1 MKKKGLGKEL
11 DAIFENTTLDLD
23 DIVTNGT
30 KDNGSKPSTLRQ
42 NPSQNDFEYVPMRRI
57 EPNREQPR
65 TLFEQEKIDT
75 LTESIREHGV
85 LSPLLVR
92 TLDNGYYKIIAGERR
107 WRAARAAELTEV
119 PVRIISA
126 DDKNALELA
135 LVENLQRED
144 LNPIEEARGFK
155 ALLNDFEMTQ
165 EDVAT
170 RVGRSRPAITN
181 ALRLLTLPDE
191 LIELVSTGKLPAGS
205 ARALMGIK
213 DKNKDILLETAKVAI
228 EREMSVREV
237 ERLVKSYNTKATL
250 EAKREANQESSEEK
264 NGDKKFLIDVDYTLE
279 AQKRLTKA
287 LGRRAA
293 IKHGQNKSVIEI
305 EFHGKDDFNALF
317 DALIAFGVSKLG
329 GSDND

>member
-11 DAIFENTTLDLD
+11 GAIFGDAALD
-23 DIVTNGT
+23 DIVSENVVKNGA
-30 KDNGSKPSTLRQ
+30 KPAVVQQLST
-42 NPSQNDFEYVPMRRI
+42 QNDFEYVPMRRI
-57 EPNREQPR
+57 EPNRDQPR
-65 TLFEQEKIDT
+65 TLFEQEKIDI

-85 LSPLLVR
+85 LTPLLVR

-107 WRAARAAELTEV
+107 WRAARAAELTEM
-119 PVRIISA
+119 PVRILSA

-155 ALLNDFEMTQ
+155 ALLNEFEMTQ
-165 EDVAT
+165 EDVAA

-181 ALRLLTLPDE
+181 ALRLLTLPDD

-205 ARALMGIK
+205 ARALMGLK
-213 DKNKDILLETAKVAI
+213 DKNKELLLETATVVI

-237 ERLVKSYNTKATL
+237 ERLVKSLNTKSAL
-250 EAKREANQESSEEK
+250 GEKLKKDQDSADEK
-264 NGDKKFLIDVDYTLE
+264 NGDKKTVIDVDYTLE

-317 DALIAFGVSKLG
+317 DALIDFGVSKLG

>member
-1 MKKKGLGKEL
+1 MKKKKGLGKEL
-11 DAIFENTTLDLD
+11 GAIFGDAALD
-23 DIVTNGT
+23 DIVSESIV
-30 KDNGSKPSTLRQ
+30 KNGSTQVIKQQLPV
-42 NPSQNDFEYVPMRRI
+42 QNDFEYVPMRRI
-57 EPNREQPR
+57 EPSREQPR
-65 TLFEQEKIDT
+65 TLFEQEKIDS

-92 TLDNGYYKIIAGERR
+92 ALDNGYYKIIAGERR
-107 WRAARAAELTEV
+107 WRAARAAELTEM
-119 PVRIISA
+119 PVRIITA

-144 LNPIEEARGFK
+144 LNPIEEARGLK
-155 ALLNDFEMTQ
+155 ALLNEFEMTQ
-165 EDVAT
+165 EEVAT

-181 ALRLLTLPDE
+181 ALRLLTLPDD

-213 DKNKDILLETAKVAI
+213 EKNKELLLETAIIAVEK
-228 EREMSVREV
+228 EMSVREV
-237 ERLVKSYNTKATL
+237 ERLVKSLNMKASHEATL
-250 EAKREANQESSEEK
+250 EENPDSTQEK
-264 NGDKKFLIDVDYTLE
+264 NGDKKVIIDVDYTLE

-317 DALIAFGVSKLG
+317 DALIDFGVNKLG